1 MFNFVT
7 KKVGSAGQIKKQN
20 NETSNKLS
28 QNSRM
33 KYISD
38 AVLR

>member
-1 MFNFVT
+1 MLNFAT
-7 KKVGSAGQIKKQN
+7 AKIGSAGQIKKQN
-20 NETSNKLS
+20 NKTSNKLS